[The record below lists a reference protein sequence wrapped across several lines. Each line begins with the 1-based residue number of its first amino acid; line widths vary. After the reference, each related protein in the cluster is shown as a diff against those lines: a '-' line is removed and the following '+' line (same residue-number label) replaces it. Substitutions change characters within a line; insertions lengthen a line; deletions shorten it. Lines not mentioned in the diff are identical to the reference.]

1 MRLFSVT
8 APPCSTTPGK
18 AMAAAS
24 RNRRRSHGLPGRSWP
39 ILVMF
44 LAMLPAARP
53 FQSPASRDFLTADEA
68 DQVREVQEPNAR
80 MKLYLRFARQRIDQ
94 VDQLLAKDKPGRS
107 ALIHDLLED
116 YSQIIEAIDTV
127 ADDALKRK
135 LVIDVGTA
143 AVASGEKELLDKL
156 RKIDEA
162 KPKDVA
168 RYDFVL
174 QQAIDT
180 TGDSV
185 DLSKEDLKQRAA
197 EVAAKE
203 KKDQAEHNAALS
215 PKEQAQQKAA
225 DQKDGQKKKPPTL
238 RRPTDPP
245 PDN

>member
-1 MRLFSVT
+1 
-8 APPCSTTPGK
+8 
-18 AMAAAS
+18 MAAAF
-24 RNRRRSHGLPGRSWP
+24 RSWRGGHGLVRHSWP

-44 LAMLPAARP
+44 LAMLPSARP
-53 FQSPASRDFLTADEA
+53 FQSPAGRDFLTADEA

-94 VDQLLAKDKPGRS
+94 IDQLLAKDKPGRS

-143 AVASGEKELLDKL
+143 AVASGEKDLLDKL
-156 RKIDEA
+156 HKIDEA

-185 DLSKEDLKQRAA
+185 DLSKEDVKQRAA
-197 EVAAKE
+197 DVAAKE
-203 KKDQAEHNAALS
+203 KKEQAEHNAALS

-225 DQKDGQKKKPPTL
+225 DQATQKKKPPTL

-245 PDN
+245 PNN